1 MNKIH
6 FEKLT
11 PTKDIDLNTYKQA
24 LDFVFTDDEI
34 KNIAITGSYSAGKS
48 SVIEA
53 YKSENKDKKFL
64 HISLANFESNN
75 NEDSDEYEGS
85 NKNIIYKKESILEG
99 KILNQLLHQIDT
111 SKIPQTN
118 FKVKRTDSNR
128 NTIKVTAM
136 IIIFLLSSV
145 HILYYKKWCNFVE
158 SLRQF
163 YNLRFL
169 LITTNSISLLFSGII
184 VVTIFSIVLYSFI
197 KIQKDKGI
205 FKRFNLNGNEIE
217 ILESSDESYFDKYL
231 NEVLYIFE
239 NADADVIVFEDID
252 RYNINEIFQ
261 RLREINTLINSKR
274 VIQNNKAKNE
284 ESKNY
289 KFKIFNNFARKL
301 NNLKEDKNIKKPL
314 RFFYLVRDDIF
325 ISKDRTKFFDF
336 IMPVVPVIDGSNS
349 YDQFI
354 SHFKVAEI
362 FDKFDEHFLQG
373 ISLYVDDM
381 RILKNIYNEF
391 IVYYNRIGTTEQDYN
406 KLLAMIVYKNIFP
419 RDFSDTQVNV
429 GFVSTIFEAKEDLIK
444 QQISD
449 INARVE
455 ELEEI
460 IDNCDKELLENT
472 KELDKVY
479 TDYERYTPRLDS
491 TNPEYIKRKE
501 NIELIQNYKLSE
513 IKEEINILKQKEI
526 RLTHEKLSKVITREN
541 QDKIFDIKYTGFLG
555 EINNF
560 REIKSSQYFDLIK
573 YLIRY
578 GYIDETY
585 TDYMTY
591 FYPNSLSRNDKMF
604 LRSITDKKA
613 KEWTYKIDNLKLVVS
628 MLKELDFD
636 EIETLNFELFSY
648 LLQNKDRNEK
658 YLIRFIQRLKNEK
671 QFKFI
676 EGYFNYTSYITT
688 YIKAINKYWYSFVEE
703 MISCSVFTDEQIK
716 KYMLETLYNSNEDEI
731 NKINN
736 NGILSNT
743 ISEDSLFLNIDN
755 PNIKVLIDK
764 FKLLNIKFKNLNF
777 KESNEDLFIEVYKN
791 KMYELNF
798 ENISS
803 ILMNI
808 FKKENENDIKNKNYT
823 LIIEN
828 SNSELFEYVSENIN
842 TYLDIVIN
850 NCDGK
855 IFDTQDAALNLINN
869 EDINE
874 SNKKEYILRLDT
886 VIENIEKVDNTIL
899 CDLLLQ
905 EEKVQYSIDNILH
918 YYFEI
923 SEEINETLVNF
934 INSNISKFEFTNE
947 YIDNIYGENSAEKI
961 FDSIALCENI
971 RELNY
976 RNLLEQLKF
985 TFSIPPEGLKDFSK
999 EKIYTLVELNKFNV
1013 TSENIEFLRT
1023 YYNGLMLD
1031 FIKNNIEEYL
1041 EKINDLPNLNEAELK
1056 VLLHFD
1062 IDDDL
1067 KIELLS
1073 NYNYH
1078 IFISG
1083 TNYSDKLKDYIMKNN
1098 FDDSELTYIISNYE
1112 DFSDLIKENINR
1124 LCEENIEAI
1133 VSDEIE
1139 LNNTLLMSLLSK
1151 ESISKEVRLQ
1161 LLVNNMNNL
1170 SKEQIEEA
1178 IKVIKLNEHAK
1189 IFTSGRPKIEINEI
1203 NRQFLSKCKQKG
1215 WISDFSEREEKFKI
1229 ERRNLRRKLGI
1240 ELL

>member
-11 PTKDIDLNTYKQA
+11 PTKDIDLSTYKQA
-24 LDFVFTDDEI
+24 LDFVFTSDEI

-53 YKSENKDKKFL
+53 YKSENKDKQFL
-64 HISLANFESNN
+64 HISLANFESND
-75 NEDSDEYEGS
+75 NEDSCEDEGS
-85 NKNIIYKKESILEG
+85 NKDIKYKKESILEG

-136 IIIFLLSSV
+136 MIIFLLASI
-145 HILYYKKWCNFVE
+145 HILYYQKWCNFVD

-184 VVTIFSIVLYSFI
+184 IVTIFSIVLHSFI
-197 KIQKDKGI
+197 RIQKNKGI

-217 ILESSDESYFDKYL
+217 IFERTDESYFDKYL

-261 RLREINTLINSKR
+261 RLREINTLINAKR
-274 VIQNNKAKNE
+274 IIQNNKVKNE

-289 KFKIFNNFARKL
+289 KFEIFNNFNRKL
-301 NNLKEDKNIKKPL
+301 NNLRKTKNIKKPL

-354 SHFKVAEI
+354 SHFKVANI
-362 FDKFDEHFLQG
+362 FNKFDEHFLQG

-429 GFVSTIFEAKEDLIK
+429 GFISTIFGSKEELIK
-444 QQISD
+444 DEIDKINIKIQQLKEI
-449 INARVE
+449 INKCEQEHLKSVE
-455 ELEEI
+455 EL
-460 IDNCDKELLENT
+460 N
-472 KELDKVY
+472 KVY
-479 TDYERYTPRLDS
+479 SNYSYRPPHLDS
-491 TNPEYIKRKE
+491 DNPEYIERKN
-501 NIELIQNYKLSE
+501 NIELIKNNKLNE
-513 IKEEINILKQKEI
+513 VRDEIN
-526 RLTHEKLSKVITREN
+526 RLEQEKIKLNNEKLSKIITREN
-541 QDKIFDIKYTGFLG
+541 KDKAFDVKYKNFLN
-555 EINNF
+555 ETNDFN
-560 REIKSSQYFDLIK
+560 EIKSSQYFDLIK
-573 YLIRY
+573 YLIWN

-585 TDYMTY
+585 VDYITY
-591 FYPNSLSRNDKMF
+591 FYPNSLSRNDKVF
-604 LRSITDKKA
+604 LRSVTDKKA
-613 KEWTYKIDNLKLVVS
+613 KEWSYKIENPQLVVS
-628 MLKELDFD
+628 MLKVVDFD
-636 EIETLNFELFSY
+636 EVETLNFDLFSW
-648 LLQNKDRNEK
+648 LLQKQNKK
-658 YLIRFIQRLKNEK
+658 YLSRFIKRLKNNK
-671 QFKFI
+671 QFDFMAR
-676 EGYFNYTSYITT
+676 YFNYTDDITSYIR
-688 YIKAINKYWYSFVEE
+688 AINKYWPSFLEE
-703 MISCSVFTDEQIK
+703 MSSCSEFKYSQIK
-716 KYMLETLYNSNEDEI
+716 EYILETLYNSSEDKI

-736 NGILSNT
+736 NGILSKI
-743 ISEDSLFLNIDN
+743 ISEDDLFLNIVN
-755 PNIKVLIDK
+755 PNIQILIDK

-777 KESNEDLFIEVYKN
+777 KESNEDLFKDVYKN
-791 KMYELNF
+791 KMYEFNF

-803 ILMNI
+803 VLRNI
-808 FKKENENDIKNKNYT
+808 FKNENEDDISNKNYT
-823 LIIEN
+823 LIFEN

-842 TYLDIVIN
+842 TYLGMVIN

-855 IFDTQDAALNLINN
+855 IFDTQDAALNLINDEN
-869 EDINE
+869 INE
-874 SNKKEYILRLDT
+874 LHKREYILRLDT
-886 VIENIEKVDNTIL
+886 VIENLENVDYGSM

-905 EEKVQYSIDNILH
+905 NEKVKYSIENILH

-923 SEEINETLVNF
+923 SEEIDETLVSF
-934 INSNISKFEFTNE
+934 INSNISKFEFTDE
-947 YIDNIYGENSAEKI
+947 YIDNIYGENSAGKI
-961 FDSIALCENI
+961 FNSIALCEGI
-971 RELNY
+971 KELNY

-985 TFSIPPEGLKDFSK
+985 KFSSPPQELKDFSK
-999 EKIYTLVELNKFNV
+999 EKIAILVELNRFNI
-1013 TSENIEFLRT
+1013 TSDNIEFLRMN
-1023 YYNGLMLD
+1023 YNGLMLE

-1041 EKINDLPNLNEAELK
+1041 EKINDLPKLNEAELTA
-1056 VLLHFD
+1056 LLYFD
-1062 IDDDL
+1062 IEDDL
-1067 KIELLS
+1067 KIELIS
-1073 NYNYH
+1073 NHDYS
-1078 IFISG
+1078 ILISG
-1083 TNYSDKLKDYIMKNN
+1083 RNYSDKLKDYIMKNN

-1124 LCEENIEAI
+1124 LCEENIKAI

-1151 ESISKEVRLQ
+1151 EIISKEVRLQ

-1215 WISDFSEREEKFKI
+1215 WISDFSEKEEIFKI
-1229 ERRNLRRKLGI
+1229 ERRNLRRKFSS
-1240 ELL
+1240 EL